1 MILNIVLQGGSG
13 KESGNVFAMSSRG
26 FLGPV
31 CDLSWDHHD
40 ADVVCRYNHVS
51 PSVDATTNNKQFVLF
66 CYRQLGYDWGAP
78 TAGSSF
84 GDVPPVFTMTSV
96 NCTGDE
102 GLLQDCPHDTPTHDG
117 DPYPDGDCYLPWQG
131 AGVTC
136 HRGSNLMG
144 HVELRGGNT
153 SNAGNVW
160 AMSREGYLGPICV
173 NTWDE
178 GVLDWETHEAS
189 VVCR

>member
-1 MILNIVLQGGSG
+1 M
-13 KESGNVFAMSSRG
+13 ESGNVFAMSSRG

-31 CDLSWDHHD
+31 CDLNWDHHD

-66 CYRQLGYDWGAP
+66 QAFWIRLGHTYCRLFFWGCSSSVHHDQCQLHRGRRSAP
-78 TAGSSF
+78 
-84 GDVPPVFTMTSV
+84 
-96 NCTGDE
+96 
-102 GLLQDCPHDTPTHDG
+102 DCPHNTPTHDG

-178 GVLDWETHEAS
+178 GVLDWENHEAS
-189 VVCR
+189 VVCRSCTSI

>member
-1 MILNIVLQGGSG
+1 MFHRVRTQQQ
-13 KESGNVFAMSSRG
+13 
-26 FLGPV
+26 
-31 CDLSWDHHD
+31 
-40 ADVVCRYNHVS
+40 
-51 PSVDATTNNKQFVLF
+51 TTNNLF
-66 CYRQLGYDWGAP
+66 CSRHFGYDWGTP

-178 GVLDWETHEAS
+178 GVLDWENHEAS
-189 VVCR
+189 VVCRSCTSI

>member
-31 CDLSWDHHD
+31 CDLNWDHHD

-66 CYRQLGYDWGAP
+66 CYRQLGYDWGTP